1 MKKCVSLLLALV
13 MIMALAIYA
22 NAATTLNYLE
32 VLTSPER
39 TALLKETI
47 AEYEARNPGIKINLI
62 SPPYEQADQKA
73 TLMLNTNQALDII
86 EIRDYTVKQ
95 FVNNKR
101 LTDLTEHFRDWQDA
115 KTLTAVAKTAART
128 VDNIPYLVPQCI
140 FIKALFVRTDVLA
153 ANGIDYAP
161 KTFSELVEISRQITD
176 PSKNQYGFAWRGKS
190 AEIKFADLF
199 ASAYVRDMVDAE
211 FIYSEEESF
220 FTNPGWKVGMET
232 YLALF
237 EDGVPKDG
245 INWGFNEQIN
255 GFVSGATPFLI
266 QDPDAI
272 PLIDKLLGPDK
283 YEVVPTPVGP
293 FGVTFL
299 DYGFSGLGIPSYSK
313 NKEQA
318 WDFIQWMSSPEKN
331 GYFNEHYGPLPIH
344 TTTFDTNKH
353 FQGKHYVA
361 YNYEMNNPDKFIFK
375 TYPLASEKW
384 PGWSKIHETDMQ
396 SVLLGKM
403 KLDDALQKWDDY
415 WHK

>member
-199 ASAYVRDMVDAE
+199 ASAYVRDMVGAE

-220 FTNPGWKVGMET
+220 FTSSGWKVGMET

-318 WDFIQWMSSPEKN
+318 WDF
-331 GYFNEHYGPLPIH
+331 
-344 TTTFDTNKH
+344 
-353 FQGKHYVA
+353 
-361 YNYEMNNPDKFIFK
+361 
-375 TYPLASEKW
+375 
-384 PGWSKIHETDMQ
+384 
-396 SVLLGKM
+396 
-403 KLDDALQKWDDY
+403 
-415 WHK
+415 